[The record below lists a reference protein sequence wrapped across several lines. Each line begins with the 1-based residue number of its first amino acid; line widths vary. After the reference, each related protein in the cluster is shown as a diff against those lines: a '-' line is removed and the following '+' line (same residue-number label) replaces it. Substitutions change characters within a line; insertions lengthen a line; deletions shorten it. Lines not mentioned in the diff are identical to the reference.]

1 MSDQALDASRITID
15 PIFTCR
21 GDQGETSLVGG
32 HRVAKD
38 NARIEA
44 YGVIDELNAFF
55 GSARALAE
63 ETTDRNG
70 RVWPLVPFLLRVQ
83 HELFNIGCILA
94 TRPEEVHPSQ
104 ARVTLADVT
113 RIEHEIDRINRDLP
127 ARRCFVLSGNRQTR
141 TDANNH
147 VTTWT
152 YDVMNRVQT
161 RTLPGGGATETYT
174 YNPAGT
180 VFTVKDFNG
189 KTTTFAYDKL
199 NRLTTRRRGRRKL
212 LPLQLS
218 DDTLKAPEPI

>member
-1 MSDQALDASRITID
+1 MSDQTLDASRITID

-44 YGVIDELNAFF
+44 YGVIDELNAFV

-63 ETTDRNG
+63 ESTDRNG

-127 ARRCFVLSGNRQTR
+127 ARRCFVLSGSGCLNGVLHQCRTICRRAERVTVSLARQEPIPPE
-141 TDANNH
+141 A
-147 VTTWT
+147 
-152 YDVMNRVQT
+152 VQ
-161 RTLPGGGATETYT
+161 Y
-174 YNPAGT
+174 
-180 VFTVKDFNG
+180 
-189 KTTTFAYDKL
+189 L
-199 NRLTTRRRGRRKL
+199 NRLADALFVWSRWVSHVCSESESL
-212 LPLQLS
+212 WDPDHS
-218 DDTLKAPEPI
+218 APVPDR

>member
-1 MSDQALDASRITID
+1 MSDQTSDASRIMIA
-15 PIFTCR
+15 PIYKRC

-38 NARIEA
+38 NARVEA
-44 YGVIDELNAFF
+44 YGVIDELNAFV

-113 RIEHEIDRINRDLP
+113 RLEHEIDRINRDLP
-127 ARRCFVLSGNRQTR
+127 APLCFVLAGSGCLNGVMHQCRTICRRAERVTVSLARQEPVPPE
-141 TDANNH
+141 A
-147 VTTWT
+147 
-152 YDVMNRVQT
+152 VQ
-161 RTLPGGGATETYT
+161 Y
-174 YNPAGT
+174 
-180 VFTVKDFNG
+180 
-189 KTTTFAYDKL
+189 L
-199 NRLTTRRRGRRKL
+199 NRLADALFVWSRWMEILHIEPQGRVEEFV
-212 LPLQLS
+212 LS
-218 DDTLKAPEPI
+218 KAH

>member
-1 MSDQALDASRITID
+1 MSDQTLDASRITID

-44 YGVIDELNAFF
+44 YGVIDELNAFV

-127 ARRCFVLSGNRQTR
+127 ARRCFVLSGSGCLNGVLHQCRTICRRAERVTVSLARQEPIPPE
-141 TDANNH
+141 A
-147 VTTWT
+147 
-152 YDVMNRVQT
+152 VQ
-161 RTLPGGGATETYT
+161 Y
-174 YNPAGT
+174 
-180 VFTVKDFNG
+180 
-189 KTTTFAYDKL
+189 L
-199 NRLTTRRRGRRKL
+199 NRLADALFVWSRWVSHVCSEGESL
-212 LPLQLS
+212 WDP
-218 DDTLKAPEPI
+218 DDSAARPDQ

>member
-94 TRPEEVHPSQ
+94 TRPEEVQPSQ
-104 ARVTLADVT
+104 ARVILADVT
-113 RIEHEIDRINRDLP
+113 RLEHEIDRVNRDLP
-127 ARRCFVLSGNRQTR
+127 ARRCFVLSGSGCLNGVLHQCRTICRRAERVTVSLARQEPIPPE
-141 TDANNH
+141 A
-147 VTTWT
+147 
-152 YDVMNRVQT
+152 VQ
-161 RTLPGGGATETYT
+161 Y
-174 YNPAGT
+174 
-180 VFTVKDFNG
+180 
-189 KTTTFAYDKL
+189 L
-199 NRLTTRRRGRRKL
+199 NRLADALFVWSRWVSHVCSEGESL
-212 LPLQLS
+212 WDP
-218 DDTLKAPEPI
+218 DDSAARPDQ